1 MKDIDAIAALQDPV
15 RRRLYEYVAA
25 QGREVG
31 RNEAAEAT
39 GVTRTLAA
47 HHLDRLTGAG
57 LLESGSRRLTGR
69 SGPGAGRP
77 AKVYTRARAE
87 HAVSLPSRDYL
98 TAAELLAEAAE
109 RAGLDRELRTAA
121 RRKGEA
127 LRGPAAPCGSLAE
140 AMEALAARGYE
151 PHLEPADTPTRTKDA
166 GSDRAAGA
174 VKAPGAATEATGP
187 TPVTPT
193 APGAPATPT
202 APITPGAPITP
213 EAPGAPGAVG
223 AVGPAETAPE
233 AAPAVVRMRNCPF
246 HSVAER
252 FPPLV
257 CGMNLALLEG
267 LLGTGGAVRAR
278 MDSRPGECCVVVED
292 SKNNQD

>member
-1 MKDIDAIAALQDPV
+1 MKDIDAIAVLQDPV

-31 RNEAAEAT
+31 RNEAAEAA

-47 HHLDRLTGAG
+47 HHLDRLTEAG

-87 HAVSLPSRDYL
+87 RSVSLPARDYR

-109 RAGLDRELRTAA
+109 AAGLDAGLNAA
-121 RRKGEA
+121 AHRRGEA
-127 LRGPAAPCGSLAE
+127 LRGSEAPCAGLDE
-140 AMEALAARGYE
+140 AMQMLAARGYE
-151 PHLEPADTPTRTKDA
+151 PHLEPADGAEDVQDTEVT
-166 GSDRAAGA
+166 AGA
-174 VKAPGAATEATGP
+174 TGSAAATGP
-187 TPVTPT
+187 
-193 APGAPATPT
+193 
-202 APITPGAPITP
+202 
-213 EAPGAPGAVG
+213 
-223 AVGPAETAPE
+223 
-233 AAPAVVRMRNCPF
+233 AAQVVRMRNCPF
-246 HSVAER
+246 HAVAER

-267 LLGTGGAVRAR
+267 LLGTDGPVRAR
-278 MDSRPGECCVVVED
+278 MDARPGECCVVIES
-292 SKNNQD
+292 SKNNGD